1 MIPVELCIRS
11 STISKNIAGP
21 SENEK
26 EHGVKS
32 QWRAV
37 AFALRFGLSTQRAE
51 IYFSKASAIT
61 SAGSVG
67 VPTVKAMYC
76 LPFNI

>member
-1 MIPVELCIRS
+1 MIPVELCIRP

-21 SENEK
+21 SENRKNTGE
-26 EHGVKS
+26 S

-37 AFALRFGLSTQRAE
+37 AFAVRFGLATQRAE